1 MIEYKI
7 SDKNL
12 SASQFI
18 SFVTITEP
26 VWTYFTRFLRVLTFC
41 LEVYVAEYN

>member
-18 SFVTITEP
+18 SFVNR
-26 VWTYFTRFLRVLTFC
+26 VWKGNYDLEKTR
-41 LEVYVAEYN
+41 YPMHQDVAAS